1 VVAIAGVVEAVV
13 IGLLILANGLFS
25 MSEFAIVS
33 ARRHRLQALAE
44 EGDPGA
50 AAALDLAAEPNRFL
64 STIQIGITV
73 IGVLSGAYGGAAFAS
88 LLAEWIARVP
98 SLAPYA
104 PSLGLAL
111 VVVLITYLTLVIGEI
126 VPKRLALD
134 RPEPIAA
141 RIARPMRLLSIVA
154 APFVRVLSASTE
166 LVLRLIGVREQT
178 VPIVT
183 EEEVRMMLEEGTS
196 AGVFDEEEQ
205 ELVDRV
211 FRLSDRRV
219 ASLMTPRHEIVGIDL
234 DDPLEENLARMR
246 EAGHSYFP
254 VFRGD
259 LDHIEGMVSVRALW
273 AETAGGRGPI
283 EIGRVLFEPLYLP
296 ESLPAL
302 KVMEQFRAA
311 ATHVALVTDEYGSV
325 EGLLTLHDLL
335 EAIVGTL
342 PDEGETEPGAVQRE
356 DGTWLVDGLLPVA
369 EFRERFGLPPLP
381 GEDRGYYQTL
391 GGFVMMHLER
401 TPATGDRFTWDGHG
415 FEVVDMDGNRVDKV
429 LFTPSGDE
437 G

>member
-1 VVAIAGVVEAVV
+1 M

-33 ARRHRLQALAE
+33 ARRHRLQAQAE
-44 EGDPGA
+44 AGDPGA
-50 AAALDLAAEPNRFL
+50 AAALDLASEPNRLL
-64 STIQIGITV
+64 STVQIGITV
-73 IGVLSGAYGGAAFAS
+73 IGVLSGAYGGAAFATG
-88 LLAEWIARVP
+88 LAEVIARIP
-98 SLAPYA
+98 ALAPYA
-104 PSLGLAL
+104 STLAL
-111 VVVLITYLTLVIGEI
+111 AAVVILITYLTLIIGEI
-126 VPKRLALD
+126 VPKRLALAN
-134 RPEPIAA
+134 PELIAI
-141 RIARPMRLLSIVA
+141 RIARPMGLLSIVA
-154 APFVRVLSASTE
+154 SPAVRVLSVSTE
-166 LVLRLIGVREQT
+166 LVLRLLGAKERAG
-178 VPIVT
+178 PIVT

-219 ASLMTPRHEIVGIDL
+219 ASLMTPRHEIVGVDL
-234 DDPLEENLARMR
+234 EDPLEENLGRMR

-259 LDHIEGMVSVRALW
+259 LDHIVGMVSVQTLW
-273 AETAGGRGPI
+273 ASTADGNAPTDI
-283 EIGRVLFEPLYLP
+283 EAVLFEPLYLP

-302 KVMEQFRAA
+302 KVMEQFREA
-311 ATHVALVTDEYGSV
+311 ATHVALVTDEYGSI

-342 PDEGETEPGAVQRE
+342 PGDHSEEPMAVERA
-356 DGTWLVDGLLPVA
+356 DGTWLLDGLLPVA
-369 EFRERFGLPPLP
+369 EFRDQFELPMLP
-381 GEDRGYYQTL
+381 DEDRGYYQTL

-401 TPATGDRFTWDGHG
+401 TPVTGDRFNWDGHD

-429 LFTPSGDE
+429 LFRLIGDE

>member
-1 VVAIAGVVEAVV
+1 M

-44 EGDPGA
+44 EGNTGA

-64 STIQIGITV
+64 STVQIGITV

-88 LLAEWIARVP
+88 NLAEVIARVP
-98 SLAPYA
+98 PLAPYA
-104 PSLGLAL
+104 STLALAL
-111 VVVLITYLTLVIGEI
+111 VVMMITYLTLVIGEI
-126 VPKRLALD
+126 VPKRLALSD
-134 RPEPIAA
+134 PEPIAA
-141 RIARPMRLLSIVA
+141 RIARPMRLLSVVA
-154 APFVRVLSASTE
+154 APLVRVLSTSTE
-166 LVLRLIGVREQT
+166 LVLRLIGVREQAG
-178 VPIVT
+178 VIVT

-234 DDPLEENLARMR
+234 DDPLEENLERMR

-259 LDHIEGMVSVRALW
+259 LDHIEGMVSVQALW
-273 AETAGGRGPI
+273 ASTAGARGPI
-283 EIGRVLFEPLYLP
+283 EIGPVLFEPLYLP

-302 KVMEQFRAA
+302 KVMEQFRGAT
-311 ATHVALVTDEYGSV
+311 THVALVTDEYGSV

-342 PDEGETEPGAVQRE
+342 PDQYEEEPGAVQRE
-356 DGTWLVDGLLPVA
+356 DGTWLLDGLLPVA
-369 EFRERFGLPPLP
+369 EFRDRFDLPPLP
-381 GEDRGYYQTL
+381 DEDRGYYQTL

-401 TPATGDRFTWDGHG
+401 TPVTGDRFSWDGYG

-429 LFTPSGDE
+429 LFVPSHDE
-437 G
+437 D

>member
-1 VVAIAGVVEAVV
+1 MAIAGVVEAVV

-296 ESLPAL
+296 ESLPA
-302 KVMEQFRAA
+302 
-311 ATHVALVTDEYGSV
+311 
-325 EGLLTLHDLL
+325 
-335 EAIVGTL
+335 
-342 PDEGETEPGAVQRE
+342 
-356 DGTWLVDGLLPVA
+356 
-369 EFRERFGLPPLP
+369 
-381 GEDRGYYQTL
+381 
-391 GGFVMMHLER
+391 
-401 TPATGDRFTWDGHG
+401 
-415 FEVVDMDGNRVDKV
+415 
-429 LFTPSGDE
+429 
-437 G
+437 

>member
-1 VVAIAGVVEAVV
+1 M

-33 ARRHRLQALAE
+33 ARRHRLQAMAE
-44 EGDPGA
+44 EGDAGA
-50 AAALDLAAEPNRFL
+50 RAALDLASEPNRFL
-64 STIQIGITV
+64 STVQIGITV

-88 LLAEWIARVP
+88 ILSEVIARVP
-98 SLAPYA
+98 ALAPYA
-104 PSLGLAL
+104 SSLALAL

-126 VPKRLALD
+126 VPKRLALTD
-134 RPEPIAA
+134 PEPVAV
-141 RIARPMRLLSIVA
+141 RIARPMRLLSVVA

-166 LVLRLIGVREQT
+166 LVLRLIGVREQAG
-178 VPIVT
+178 PIVT

-196 AGVFDEEEQ
+196 AGVFDEEEH
-205 ELVDRV
+205 EMVDRV

-234 DDPLEENLARMR
+234 DDPLEENLTRMR

-254 VFRGD
+254 VYRGD
-259 LDHIEGMVSVRALW
+259 LDHIEGMVSVRAIW
-273 AETAGGRGPI
+273 ASTAGGRGPI
-283 EIGRVLFEPLYLP
+283 AIEPLLFEPLYLP

-302 KVMEQFRAA
+302 KVMEQLRTA
-311 ATHVALVTDEYGSV
+311 ATHVALVTDEFGSV

-335 EAIVGTL
+335 AAIVGAL
-342 PDEGETEPGAVQRE
+342 PDEHDEEPGAVQRE
-356 DGTWLVDGLLPVA
+356 DGTWLLDGLLPVA
-369 EFRERFGLPPLP
+369 EFRDRFDLPPLP
-381 GEDRGYYQTL
+381 GEDRGYYRTL

-401 TPATGDRFTWDGHG
+401 TPVTGDRFSWDGHG
-415 FEVVDMDGNRVDKV
+415 FEVVDMDRNRVDKV
-429 LFTPSGDE
+429 LFVPSLNE

>member
-1 VVAIAGVVEAVV
+1 M

-33 ARRHRLQALAE
+33 ARRHRLQAMAE
-44 EGDPGA
+44 EGDAGA
-50 AAALDLAAEPNRFL
+50 RAALDLASEPNRFL
-64 STIQIGITV
+64 STVQIGITV

-88 LLAEWIARVP
+88 ILSEVIARVP
-98 SLAPYA
+98 ALAPYA
-104 PSLGLAL
+104 SSLALAL

-126 VPKRLALD
+126 VPKRLALTD
-134 RPEPIAA
+134 PEPVAV
-141 RIARPMRLLSIVA
+141 RIARPMRLLSVVA

-166 LVLRLIGVREQT
+166 LVLRLIGVREQAG
-178 VPIVT
+178 PIVT

-196 AGVFDEEEQ
+196 AGVFDEEEH
-205 ELVDRV
+205 EMVGRV

-234 DDPLEENLARMR
+234 HDPLEENLTRMR

-254 VFRGD
+254 VYRGN
-259 LDHIEGMVSVRALW
+259 LDHIEGMVSVRAIW
-273 AETAGGRGPI
+273 ASTAGGRGPI
-283 EIGRVLFEPLYLP
+283 AIEPLLFEPLYLP

-302 KVMEQFRAA
+302 KVMEQLRTA
-311 ATHVALVTDEYGSV
+311 ATHVALVTDEFGSV

-335 EAIVGTL
+335 EAIVGAL
-342 PDEGETEPGAVQRE
+342 PDEHDEEPGAVQRE
-356 DGTWLVDGLLPVA
+356 DGTWLLDGLLPVA
-369 EFRERFGLPPLP
+369 EFRDRFDLPPLP
-381 GEDRGYYQTL
+381 DEGRGYYQTL

-401 TPATGDRFTWDGHG
+401 TPVTGDRFSWDGHG
-415 FEVVDMDGNRVDKV
+415 FEVVDMDRNRVDKV
-429 LFTPSGDE
+429 LFVPSLDE